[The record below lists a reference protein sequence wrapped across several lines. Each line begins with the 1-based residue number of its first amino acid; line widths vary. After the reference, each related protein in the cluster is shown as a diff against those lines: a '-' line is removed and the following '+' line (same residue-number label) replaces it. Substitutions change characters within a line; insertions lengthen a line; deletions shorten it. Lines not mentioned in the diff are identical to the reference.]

1 MDQKT
6 AQDYVKEYYN
16 EYDEESRFDR
26 RFNAVEYITTM
37 RYIEK
42 YLRPGMRVAE
52 IGAGTG
58 RYSLALADRG
68 YTVDAVELVQ
78 HNIDVFKSKM
88 KPHQNA
94 TILQGDAVSLP
105 LASETYDITL
115 LLGPMYHLFSREDAL
130 RALGEALRVTKRG
143 GKVFAAYV
151 MNDLTVYDYLFVR
164 GKIQEYKQKQYIDSD
179 FHANPA
185 PELIFQL
192 YRTEDIDSLMA
203 GFNVK
208 RLHFVATDMIS
219 CLLEECI
226 DNMDED
232 TFSDYMDFHFKI
244 CERRDMLGMTSHSL
258 DIFEK
263 E

>member
-16 EYDEESRFDR
+16 EYDEESRFDC
-26 RFNAVEYITTM
+26 RFNAIEYITTM

-68 YTVDAVELVQ
+68 YAVDAVELVQ
-78 HNIDVFKSKM
+78 HNIDVFKSKR
-88 KPHQNA
+88 KPHQNV

-105 LASETYDITL
+105 LANETYDITL

-143 GKVFAAYV
+143 GKVFAAYI

-203 GFNVK
+203 VFNVK

-219 CLLEECI
+219 TLLRDSI
-226 DNMDED
+226 NHMDKE
-232 TFSDYMDFHFKI
+232 TFSDYLDFHFKI

>member
-88 KPHQNA
+88 KPHQNV
-94 TILQGDAVSLP
+94 TIRQGEAVSLP

-151 MNDLTVYDYLFVR
+151 MNDLAVYDSLF
-164 GKIQEYKQKQYIDSD
+164 
-179 FHANPA
+179 
-185 PELIFQL
+185 
-192 YRTEDIDSLMA
+192 
-203 GFNVK
+203 
-208 RLHFVATDMIS
+208 
-219 CLLEECI
+219 
-226 DNMDED
+226 
-232 TFSDYMDFHFKI
+232 
-244 CERRDMLGMTSHSL
+244 RRKNLTMYNAHN
-258 DIFEK
+258 
-263 E
+263 